1 MTIIE
6 ISQNTCE
13 VKELK
18 PSCEAIYQDMQTCAP
33 TSALDQRKLL
43 EDEETAS
50 GRGAS
55 SDSDTSESEGDDEGP
70 RYQEDEYYAFLRE
83 MAGSFEATS
92 EDESDE
98 GSGDEVEDEV
108 VQPSCRKRS
117 SSFWIG
123 DQHDGHSS
131 PLTSSNR
138 KGCDEGIGLNKGDKR
153 EYQCKDHELETQK
166 SNITSHEHHKAA
178 LSEVG
183 CSRKEIMRSGS
194 DSTGCSTSW
203 GSFRSPSEGNLSE
216 LSDCEDGRDAV
227 DAHCPLVPTPLH
239 DTRGP
244 VEDDYDVI
252 QALQEFAAFRKGDA
266 ASQQREDLLSTM
278 SLKQMQASQ
287 LLVSITNRCTQ
298 PKIREHYQHV
308 REQLLEEARRIQESL
323 DMLL

>member
-6 ISQNTCE
+6 LSQNMCTVE
-13 VKELK
+13 ELK
-18 PSCEAIYQDMQTCAP
+18 PSCEAFYQDMQTCAP
-33 TSALDQRKLL
+33 ASVSDQRKLL
-43 EDEETAS
+43 EEETAT
-50 GRGAS
+50 RRDS
-55 SDSDTSESEGDDEGP
+55 SYESDTSESDGEDEGH

-117 SSFWIG
+117 SSFWTG

-131 PLTSSNR
+131 PLASSNR

-153 EYQCKDHELETQK
+153 EDQCKDHELESRK
-166 SNITSHEHHKAA
+166 FNVSSNEHHKAA

-183 CSRKEIMRSGS
+183 CSRKVVMRSGS

-203 GSFRSPSEGNLSE
+203 GSFRSPSEGNF
-216 LSDCEDGRDAV
+216 SDLTDSEDGRDAV
-227 DAHCPLVPTPLH
+227 DSHCPLVPTPLH

-252 QALQEFAAFRKGDA
+252 QAIQEFAASRQGDA
-266 ASQQREDLLSTM
+266 ATQRREDLLSTM
-278 SLKQMQASQ
+278 TLKHMQASQ
-287 LLVSITNRCTQ
+287 LLVSITNRYTQ
-298 PKIREHYQHV
+298 PKLKEHYQHV
-308 REQLLEEARRIQESL
+308 REQLLEEARQIQESL
-323 DMLL
+323 DTLL